1 MCIRDSYKLVETK
14 TLDGLVLDERPIF
27 FSITDSYAGAFPTLD
42 LQKFINHQYKGNLE
56 ISKTDLQGAP
66 LAEAVFS
73 VYNSNG
79 NLILDHI
86 TTDKSG
92 KAVVTGLLPGE
103 YYFVE
108 TKAPD
113 GYILDEEKHLFSVVY
128 DAKGQHI
135 SVEQTVTNTPLS
147 PDALTTSRPQTG
159 DNSSLGLWIALCLAA
174 GTTTVV
180 LLRYKYKKQHEK

>member
-1 MCIRDSYKLVETK
+1 MRGGNGSAQADGKLCRSPGE
-14 TLDGLVLDERPIF
+14 IA
-27 FSITDSYAGAFPTLD
+27 AGAFLGA
-42 LQKFINHQYKGNLE
+42 LGNRRRA
-56 ISKTDLQGAP
+56 GG
-66 LAEAVFS
+66 S
-73 VYNSNG
+73 VAGVSSNG

-159 DNSSLGLWIALCLAA
+159 ANSSLGLWIALCLAA

-180 LLRYKYKKQHEK
+180 LLRYKYKKQHEI